1 VAAGRQER
9 AIVRQ
14 ERILDAA
21 LDVFAAR
28 GYQDATVDDVASAA
42 STSKGGIYFHFP
54 GKDAIFLAL
63 LDRSASLLLSRLRE
77 RIAAEADP
85 IAKVDAALRELVRT
99 FGSHRTLARLFLVE
113 ALGAGPRFHARM
125 VEVHQRFVA
134 FLQVQLDDAVRQ
146 GLIPP
151 LDTEVAS
158 LAWFGALNQVVTSWV
173 LSERPGHL
181 EDAYPALRSLL
192 LQSVCLLG
200 RPSTHPPD

>member
-1 VAAGRQER
+1 M
-9 AIVRQ
+9 RQ

-28 GYQDATVDDVASAA
+28 GYQAATVDDVAGAA
-42 STSKGGIYFHFP
+42 KTSKGGIYFHFP

-63 LDRSASLLLSRLRE
+63 LDRSAGLLLKRIGDRL
-77 RIAAEADP
+77 ATGTDP
-85 IAKVDAALRELVRT
+85 IAKVDAALRELIQT

-113 ALGAGPRFHARM
+113 ALGAGPRFHTRM
-125 VEVHQRFVA
+125 VEVHSRFVA
-134 FLQVQLDDAVRQ
+134 FLRVQLDEAVAQ
-146 GLIPP
+146 GMIQP

-173 LSERPGHL
+173 LSERPGRL

-192 LQSVCLLG
+192 LRSVGLVPAADAG
-200 RPSTHPPD
+200 SD